1 MCTWTDIYMC
11 IECVCVCVCVCV
23 FVIYAF
29 CEKLLLATADPNNL
43 LNKRDL
49 FWKALKTDM
58 KHENIKHET
67 QCYLHGVSSNPES
80 YRKREAS
87 QIPGN
92 SNFVSSVSW
101 KLVYGICETKFKLRH
116 ANHKKSF
123 NHRNCRSDTELSNKF
138 WKIKDNKT
146 QRKHNMGD
154 FR

>member
-1 MCTWTDIYMC
+1 
-11 IECVCVCVCVCV
+11 
-23 FVIYAF
+23 
-29 CEKLLLATADPNNL
+29 
-43 LNKRDL
+43 
-49 FWKALKTDM
+49 M

>member
-1 MCTWTDIYMC
+1 
-11 IECVCVCVCVCV
+11 
-23 FVIYAF
+23 
-29 CEKLLLATADPNNL
+29 
-43 LNKRDL
+43 
-49 FWKALKTDM
+49 M

-123 NHRNCRSDTELSNKF
+123 NHRNCRSDTELSNNF

-154 FR
+154 FRQTPTYNTTSKRCSLCLNEKLKIALHRNNNMLNRRTEILNKGRHKNKYALISFDS

>member
-1 MCTWTDIYMC
+1 
-11 IECVCVCVCVCV
+11 
-23 FVIYAF
+23 
-29 CEKLLLATADPNNL
+29 
-43 LNKRDL
+43 
-49 FWKALKTDM
+49 M

-123 NHRNCRSDTELSNKF
+123 NHRNCRSDAELSNKF

-154 FR
+154 FRQTPTYNTTSKRCSLCLNEKLKIALHRNNNMLNRRTEILNKG

>member
-1 MCTWTDIYMC
+1 
-11 IECVCVCVCVCV
+11 
-23 FVIYAF
+23 
-29 CEKLLLATADPNNL
+29 
-43 LNKRDL
+43 
-49 FWKALKTDM
+49 M

-154 FR
+154 FRQTPTYNTTSKRCSLCLNEKLKIALHRNNNMLNRRTEILNKGRYKNKYALISFDS